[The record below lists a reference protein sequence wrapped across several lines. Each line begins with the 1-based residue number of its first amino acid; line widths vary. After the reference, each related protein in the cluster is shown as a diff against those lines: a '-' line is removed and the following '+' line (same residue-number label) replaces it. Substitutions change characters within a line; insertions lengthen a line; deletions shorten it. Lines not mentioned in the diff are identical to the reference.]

1 MSDSVDTISE
11 AFALQHEDMRLTHDL
26 MGGTKAM
33 LAAGERYIP
42 REDGEEP
49 ASWNIRLH
57 RTVLFNVYKRTLR
70 YLGGR
75 VFEKP
80 VVLGGDTQDA
90 RYNDFV
96 EDVDKQG
103 HNLSV
108 WSRHVF
114 EEGLNDG
121 VTFCVIDYSDVKT
134 RRMNGATQYQLPDGT
149 WADKTEAAD
158 RANGWGPYFI
168 HVDARQV
175 LDARMEWRSGK
186 PIVTHFR
193 YQETLEQPNGK
204 WSTGTYQQ
212 IRTFFYDDAG
222 RAAWQVWSNQDEDGD
237 TAEFTMRDEGFFSI
251 GVIPVVWFMPGEK
264 RTPMTA
270 EPALIDL
277 AQLNKRHWQAT
288 SSQFEMMEYVRR
300 PVWFGR
306 RLGTRNTQN
315 GEMKIVFGAGILCN
329 ADDDNAM
336 LQSLGIDAGSVA
348 AGRQELQNLE
358 NSMALYGLQLLQ
370 PKTGAITAT
379 ESLRD
384 AEENNSTLKA
394 WALQFQDF
402 LENCMRLVAKWWGQ
416 DDGPSVKVNT
426 DFANAMDAS
435 FLLEMFRA
443 QVISAQTFLELVKNM
458 GILPDDFAV
467 DDEAAKIAGGLMV
480 NGGPGGVAGLAQ
492 RLRVGGI

>member
-348 AGRQELQNLE
+348 AGRQELQDLE

>member
-204 WSTGTYQQ
+204 WNTGTYQQ
-212 IRTFFYDDAG
+212 IRAFFYDDAG

-237 TAEFTMRDEGFFSI
+237 TTEFTMRDEGFFSI

-348 AGRQELQNLE
+348 AGRQELQDLE

>member
-1 MSDSVDTISE
+1 
-11 AFALQHEDMRLTHDL
+11 
-26 MGGTKAM
+26 
-33 LAAGERYIP
+33 
-42 REDGEEP
+42 
-49 ASWNIRLH
+49 
-57 RTVLFNVYKRTLR
+57 
-70 YLGGR
+70 
-75 VFEKP
+75 
-80 VVLGGDTQDA
+80 
-90 RYNDFV
+90 
-96 EDVDKQG
+96 
-103 HNLSV
+103 
-108 WSRHVF
+108 
-114 EEGLNDG
+114 
-121 VTFCVIDYSDVKT
+121 
-134 RRMNGATQYQLPDGT
+134 
-149 WADKTEAAD
+149 
-158 RANGWGPYFI
+158 
-168 HVDARQV
+168 
-175 LDARMEWRSGK
+175 
-186 PIVTHFR
+186 
-193 YQETLEQPNGK
+193 
-204 WSTGTYQQ
+204 
-212 IRTFFYDDAG
+212 
-222 RAAWQVWSNQDEDGD
+222 
-237 TAEFTMRDEGFFSI
+237 MRDEGFFSI

-306 RLGTRNTQN
+306 RLGTRNTQT

-348 AGRQELQNLE
+348 AGRQELQDLE